1 MNFYLQICDK
11 LSIDF
16 IGLLSGPITLS
27 SNLTNLFS
35 LINILQLPS
44 STQFRVPPTS
54 FYLVSLNF
62 YKPRN

>member
-16 IGLLSGPITLS
+16 IGLLSEPITLS

-35 LINILQLPS
+35 LIHILQLPS
-44 STQFRVPPTS
+44 STLFRMPL
-54 FYLVSLNF
+54 LVF
-62 YKPRN
+62 T

>member
-16 IGLLSGPITLS
+16 IGLLIEPITLS

-35 LINILQLPS
+35 LIHILQLPS
-44 STQFRVPPTS
+44 STLFRMPL
-54 FYLVSLNF
+54 LVF
-62 YKPRN
+62 T